1 MRPEWSLGG
10 CVGIDKMKTGWK
22 SVIVRRKDRDVQE
35 TSRRLEIKT
44 GSDPESLVCQL
55 RVLAWSLS

>member
-1 MRPEWSLGG
+1 M
-10 CVGIDKMKTGWK
+10 GIDKMKTGWK

-44 GSDPESLVCQL
+44 GSDPESLGCQL